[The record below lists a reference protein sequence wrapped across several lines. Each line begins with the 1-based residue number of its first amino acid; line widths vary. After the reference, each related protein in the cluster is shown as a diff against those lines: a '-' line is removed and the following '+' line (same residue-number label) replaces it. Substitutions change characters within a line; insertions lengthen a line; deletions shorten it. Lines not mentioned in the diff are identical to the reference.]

1 MARKRA
7 RARRGGEREP
17 DRLSALPDCLLHT
30 IMSSLKA
37 RQAVQT
43 CVLSRRWR
51 HLWRSVPCL
60 DVDINEFRA
69 DAVAPDFDNNN
80 AGDGSEGDDIPEPE
94 PSNDSS
100 DSDGGNSENDNDS
113 SDLEDDTSSAS
124 DMDTID
130 SYWLSS
136 SDDDDNEDKQN
147 AWERFE
153 NFTVN
158 FWIPSGCTLIGAK
171 APSFGARQAA
181 GWLRRAMK
189 YCTPF
194 PPAPRRE
201 GSSSASWLLKRQ
213 HLCYVRLDG
222 CFAEHVSSVCRSL
235 EDLELDS
242 CTCRIQSITSHS
254 LKTLVLKKCRWFYLS
269 EITSPTLK
277 TLIIDGGSNA
287 VDSHQLVILAPA
299 VTYLHL
305 DVHVYLFCGGISIN
319 EMPSLAKTLIY
330 LRGHKNLA
338 VPSSSNLGGNQL
350 KLLCGLS
357 NVTNLELYGVGRT
370 VCLFSLCQCSISPR

>member
-124 DMDTID
+124 DMDTSD
-130 SYWLSS
+130 SFYWLLS
-136 SDDDDNEDKQN
+136 SDDDDNVDKHN

-153 NFTVN
+153 DFAMNLMIHCNIAQMESFR
-158 FWIPSGCTLIGAK
+158 LHIGRGK
-171 APSFGARQAA
+171 APWFGARLAA

-189 YCTPF
+189 YGPC

-201 GSSSASWLLKRQ
+201 GSSSAPWLIKRL
-213 HLCYVRLDG
+213 HLSYVRLDSL
-222 CFAEHVSSVCRSL
+222 FAEHVSSVCRSL

-242 CTCRIQSITSHS
+242 CTCEIQSITSHS
-254 LKTLVLKKCRWFYLS
+254 LKTLVLKCCMWHNFS
-269 EITSPTLK
+269 DITSPTVK
-277 TLIIDGGSNA
+277 TLVIDGVLNIFT
-287 VDSHQLVILAPA
+287 HELVILAPA

-305 DVHVYLFCGGISIN
+305 AVPVYYFPRGISIN
-319 EMPSLAKTLIY
+319 EMPSLAKTFIY
-330 LRGHKNLA
+330 LHDPRSLHSGLP
-338 VPSSSNLGGNQL
+338 VINQL
-350 KLLCGLS
+350 KLLCSVS
-357 NVTNLELYGVGRT
+357 NTTSLELSGVGTT
-370 VCLFSLCQCSISPR
+370 V